1 MLLALANVVGLA
13 GRDEDAFE
21 YCTRKPCKCSARLRT
36 RAVRPTRCCA
46 WRPTYGG
53 QGRGAESR
61 ALARKSLSSF
71 EQVEAGPELALA
83 YNNESVDANISG
95 LPAEALTWAEK
106 AFSSP
111 FRGQLDGNS
120 ATTEVDHR
128 DQGRRGVV
136 SVAAVIDDPDLAV
149 EPYLHRFKNG
159 TSNQPVY
166 VNDMSSTNGSR
177 PPSGLRAAPGHAL
190 LTEQAGDLLAEFPAF
205 VAEGPVVLKQRLD
218 APVLRFVG
226 SPLCHGH
233 RWTWGS

>member
-1 MLLALANVVGLA
+1 M
-13 GRDEDAFE
+13 
-21 YCTRKPCKCSARLRT
+21 
-36 RAVRPTRCCA
+36 
-46 WRPTYGG
+46 
-53 QGRGAESR
+53 
-61 ALARKSLSSF
+61 
-71 EQVEAGPELALA
+71 
-83 YNNESVDANISG
+83 
-95 LPAEALTWAEK
+95 
-106 AFSSP
+106 
-111 FRGQLDGNS
+111 
-120 ATTEVDHR
+120 
-128 DQGRRGVV
+128 V